1 MACPVEL
8 RVPPVLDYYCRSW
21 PGKIVGTEGGSPFR
35 ELDVSR
41 EYHAAPLVAARH
53 HLEEQLRAFH
63 VERHVS
69 ELVEYHLVV
78 FAMSLSIASSP
89 CSRRVFERASASTT
103 AV

>member
-1 MACPVEL
+1 MAYPVEL
-8 RVPPVLDYYCRSW
+8 RVSPVLDYSVDHGQVRLSAQRA
-21 PGKIVGTEGGSPFR
+21 GSSPFR

-41 EYHAAPLVAARH
+41 EYHTAPLVAARH

-78 FAMSLSIASSP
+78 FAISLIIASGD
-89 CSRRVFERASASTT
+89 A
-103 AV
+103 